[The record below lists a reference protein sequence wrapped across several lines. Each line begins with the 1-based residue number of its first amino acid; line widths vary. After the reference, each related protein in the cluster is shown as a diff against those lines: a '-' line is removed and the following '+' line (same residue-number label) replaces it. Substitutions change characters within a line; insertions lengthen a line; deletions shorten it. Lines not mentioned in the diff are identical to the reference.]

1 MIQILKS
8 NQNRQLDKIDSIEN
22 GCWINLINPTKEE
35 LIFISKKTNVEL
47 DFLQAALDNEETS
60 RIDIEENYTLIILD
74 IPFIEDDDSNIVYST
89 YPLGIIYTK
98 EAIITI
104 SLRESPI
111 LNDFISN
118 KINSFYTFKK
128 FRFILQILYRVS
140 SYYLIY
146 LRQIEKKSLLLEKR
160 LNKSMKNEELIK
172 LHSLEKSLVYFS
184 TSLKS
189 NQLTFDKLLK
199 LERIQQ
205 YEEDK
210 DLLEDVIIENN
221 QAIEMTEVYTD
232 ILSSTMSYFS
242 SIISNNF
249 NRVAKILTSVTIILT
264 LFSVVAST
272 YGMNIAI
279 PLQNN
284 PYAFEI
290 VMGGTVVVAVLTIFI
305 LYKKNMLF

>member
-118 KINSFYTFKK
+118 KISSFYTFKK

-272 YGMNIAI
+272 YGMNIGL

-290 VMGGTVVVAVLTIFI
+290 VMVGTSIVAVLTIFI